1 MSAITR
7 TISSIRATVTG
18 GHRVDAQQSDPQGNY
33 GSRVDG
39 GASRMELRPN
49 IHEHVRLDDTRFWL
63 AAIADSSD
71 NAIIAKDLDGL
82 VKSWNRAAETM
93 FGFTAREMIGHSIT
107 KIIPADR
114 IDEDASIVKRI
125 GRSLNTLHFETER
138 QSKDGTIIP
147 VALTVSPIRDDNG
160 RLIGVSKTVQN
171 LTETQR
177 VQRDLQRREALL
189 RSILETVPDA
199 AIVIDKQGFIHS
211 FSAAAI
217 RLFGYRSEEMM
228 GRKVDILL
236 PSSDWNQHNRSLEG
250 YSATGER
257 RVVGFGQRKDG
268 SGFPMDLVIGEIDL
282 PGTRLLAIFV
292 HDLTEQSECE
302 RGLRAANTEL
312 EHLARHLAMARDASD
327 RSNFAKSSFLVD
339 LSLDL
344 RAPLK
349 GILGGADLLRIDS
362 ELSAAQSQG
371 VDAIEGAAKQLL
383 QMVTS
388 VQNLSEIEAEQVEL
402 KAVELDVLAVATA
415 CFSLVRP
422 AAEAKRLA
430 LSIAVTP
437 GTRQDVVT
445 DPTRLRQ
452 ILLNLLGN
460 AVRLTSDGSI
470 ALRLRPVADGSFLRI
485 EVADTGPG
493 IPANER
499 RHLFRD
505 LERVDPEAIGGVEG
519 AGLGLALTAR
529 LATLLGGCLGHHDNP
544 GGGNVFWLEL
554 PFGAAPRQ
562 ETGPVDAAPSA
573 PHAALH
579 ILVVDDI
586 AMNRDIAG
594 SFLRA
599 AGHKVTCVEGGAEAI
614 AIVEQTDFDV
624 VLMDVRMPEMDGLE
638 ATRRIRAIAGVRGQ
652 VPIVAL
658 TAQAFSEQ
666 VAECRKAGMN
676 LHLPKPFDPD
686 SLLAVVLRAV
696 ALDQPRDEIVT
707 PGKGEPA
714 PVIPVIGSDLMV
726 CNSAAFERTA
736 FYLPPEAV
744 ASYLQAIIE
753 RGETLLRGLQE
764 PDALMQNGDEL
775 ADAAHTIAGSAGMF
789 GFERLTTMGR
799 RFERA
804 VHAGAADLQALTYGL
819 HAALEATLEVLRDR
833 MRISAEA

>member
-1 MSAITR
+1 VSAIMR

-18 GHRVDAQQSDPQGNY
+18 GHRVDAPQSDPLGNY

-39 GASRMELRPN
+39 GASRMELGPN

-71 NAIIAKDLDGL
+71 NAIIAKDLDDL

-171 LTETQR
+171 PTETQR

-217 RLFGYRSEEMM
+217 RLFGYRSEEIM

-236 PSSDWNQHNRSLEG
+236 PSSDWNQHNRSPEG

-312 EHLARHLAMARDASD
+312 EHLARHLAMTRDASD

-349 GILGGADLLRIDS
+349 GILGDADLLRIDS
-362 ELSAAQSQG
+362 ELSAAQSQR

-388 VQNLSEIEAEQVEL
+388 VQDLSEIEAEQVEL

-505 LERVDPEAIGGVEG
+505 LERVDPEATRGVEG

-544 GGGNVFWLEL
+544 GGGSVSWLEL

-666 VAECRKAGMN
+666 VAECRKAGMS

-686 SLLAVVLRAV
+686 SLLAAVLRAV

-707 PGKGEPA
+707 PGKREPA

-753 RGETLLRGLQE
+753 RGEALLRGLQE
-764 PDALMQNGDEL
+764 PDALVQNGDEL

-799 RFERA
+799 RFERG
-804 VHAGAADLQALTYGL
+804 VHAGAADLQALTHGL